1 MTSEK
6 VLVPEVIDELE
17 PEVLGQITKQ
27 LNFYF
32 SDSNYPKDNFLLEEA
47 KKNDEGWIA
56 VAEFCKFNKIK
67 ALTSDV
73 GVISKCFKNCED
85 VTVSEDGNQVKRK
98 NPIPS
103 MDVLNARTIV
113 VAGFSK
119 NVDKVKIDEFFSQ
132 FGKILSIWFNKA
144 KKGKRSLSI
153 EFENEEIAKAT
164 ASKGTVTFK
173 EGDADITL
181 TMTLKNDIVE
191 VENKN
196 ENKKNKKRKHESNG
210 SEITPGL
217 LMRITNIDDIKND
230 EEDNIQFRDFL
241 KAAFAEY
248 GKVQYVDEKHEGGGY
263 ILRFSEAVHV
273 QNAIKSLR
281 DEKNKLEIR
290 I

>member
-1 MTSEK
+1 
-6 VLVPEVIDELE
+6 
-17 PEVLGQITKQ
+17 
-27 LNFYF
+27 
-32 SDSNYPKDNFLLEEA
+32 
-47 KKNDEGWIA
+47 
-56 VAEFCKFNKIK
+56 
-67 ALTSDV
+67 
-73 GVISKCFKNCED
+73 

-196 ENKKNKKRKHESNG
+196 ENKKIKKENTS
-210 SEITPGL
+210 P
-217 LMRITNIDDIKND
+217 M
-230 EEDNIQFRDFL
+230 
-241 KAAFAEY
+241 
-248 GKVQYVDEKHEGGGY
+248 
-263 ILRFSEAVHV
+263 EA
-273 QNAIKSLR
+273 K
-281 DEKNKLEIR
+281 
-290 I
+290 